1 MYLSAH
7 RVRRITGKR
16 ANVGINTFLYQHD
29 AHEIPEEIGKDKG
42 IIELIANENPGK
54 LIAESVDIVP
64 GNNAVLSYVD
74 IVGREG
80 LDKVSIRE
88 FLHQKEQ
95 DVDRHFKET
104 QVPFTDSVHD
114 IVIKFG
120 ISYGLRGQEVRE
132 YKALA
137 ERAIGL
143 FESREPPRWR
153 TETPWIVI
161 EREMCD
167 DQERFSLAT
176 ETAERLREIHEEN
189 WASSRISIDR
199 QTKCNFEFTHSDL
212 IQHVA
217 PILTELTLEQIAAQG
232 GMILHDPSIE
242 KKIKWPELTEI

>member
-16 ANVGINTFLYQHD
+16 ANVGINTFLYRHD
-29 AHEIPEEIGKDKG
+29 AHEIPEEIGSDRG
-42 IIELIANENPGK
+42 IIEQIANENPGK

-80 LDKVSIRE
+80 LDNVRIRE
-88 FLHQKEQ
+88 FLHQTEQ
-95 DVDRHFKET
+95 DVDRHFKES
-104 QVPFTDSVHD
+104 QVPFTDFIPD
-114 IVIKFG
+114 IVVKFG

-143 FESREPPRWR
+143 FESPEPPRWR
-153 TETPWIVI
+153 TEAPWIVI
-161 EREMCD
+161 ERETCD

-176 ETAERLREIHEEN
+176 ETVERLQEIHEEN
-189 WASSRISIDR
+189 WSCSRVSIDR
-199 QTKCNFEFTHSDL
+199 HSRCEFDFTHGDL
-212 IQHVA
+212 ITAHCA
-217 PILTELTLEQIAAQG
+217 DFDRTHP
-232 GMILHDPSIE
+232 
-242 KKIKWPELTEI
+242 